1 MGLCTRPNRISLILL
16 EMKKLVFGNTCRI
29 TELVNGRAET

>member
-1 MGLCTRPNRISLILL
+1 MGLYTRPNKISLILL
-16 EMKKLVFGNTCRI
+16 EMEKLVFGNICRI